1 MRRAHRV
8 VDDALVSGDRSLP
21 VYRLVVALATPIVR
35 WWGRL
40 EVVGLDCVP
49 LTGPTVLMGNHD
61 SHWDPVV
68 AAVATAPRRQIRAL
82 AKASLWRS
90 RPLAWLLNAMGQIP
104 IERGRGDT
112 EALAA
117 AIEQLRAGACVGV
130 FPEGTISRGAT
141 LRAHSGAGRLAVAI
155 PDTQVVCGVLTGSVD
170 IARFPK
176 RPRLRVEYFELQ
188 LDREETPLALTRR
201 ALAAIRA
208 KAPPVAAS
216 RRESGGA

>member
-1 MRRAHRV
+1 M
-8 VDDALVSGDRSLP
+8 SGDRSLP

-40 EVVGLDCVP
+40 EVVGLDHVP
-49 LTGPTVLMGNHD
+49 LSGATVLMGNHD

-112 EALAA
+112 EALTA
-117 AIEQLRAGACVGV
+117 AIEQLRAGACIGV

-141 LRAHSGAGRLAVAI
+141 LRAHSGAGRLAMAI
-155 PDTQVVCGVLTGSVD
+155 PDTRVVCGIITGSVD

-176 RPRLRVEYFELQ
+176 RPRLRVEYFDFP
-188 LDREETPLALTRR
+188 LDREETALALTRR

-208 KAPPVAAS
+208 VAPPVAAS
-216 RRESGGA
+216 RRESAGA

>member
-1 MRRAHRV
+1 MT
-8 VDDALVSGDRSLP
+8 GDRSLP
-21 VYRLVVALATPIVR
+21 MYRLVMALATPIVR

-49 LTGPTVLMGNHD
+49 LSGPTVLMGNHD
-61 SHWDPVV
+61 SYWDPVV
-68 AAVATAPRRQIRAL
+68 AGVATAPRRQIRAL

-90 RPLAWLLNAMGQIP
+90 RPLAWVLSAMGQIP

-112 EALAA
+112 EALGA

-141 LRAHSGAGRLAVAI
+141 LRAHSGAGRLAVAV
-155 PDTQVVCGVLTGSVD
+155 PETRVVCGVLTGSVD

-176 RPRLRVEYFELQ
+176 RPRLRVEYFELP
-188 LDREETPLALTRR
+188 LNGEETPLALTRR

-208 KAPPVAAS
+208 LAPPVAAG
-216 RRESGGA
+216 RRASVRA